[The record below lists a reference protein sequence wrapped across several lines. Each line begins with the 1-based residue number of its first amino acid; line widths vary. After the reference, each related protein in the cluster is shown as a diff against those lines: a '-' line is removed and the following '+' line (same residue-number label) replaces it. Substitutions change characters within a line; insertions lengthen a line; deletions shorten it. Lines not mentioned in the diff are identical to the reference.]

1 MSLDKYRVKEGQC
14 DSGGGVSIGGGGIHN
29 EEERPSQRHTE
40 RAERHREQ
48 VINGIQASLRGR

>member
-1 MSLDKYRVKEGQC
+1 MSSDKYRVKEGQC
-14 DSGGGVSIGGGGIHN
+14 DSGGGVSVEGGGC
-29 EEERPSQRHTE
+29 PSSQRDTE